1 MPASFQFRAAA
12 MLLLAGLVGC
22 EKPVNP
28 NDLPVS
34 HWADPKTIDT
44 AYGDACSVASA
55 QAIVKS
61 GLPFPNYGTKDELA
75 ADGKTITKRIT
86 TVDYWLGGTRFVFP
100 AELTYDSGSYPERN
114 PNRYRAL
121 RGSLPNFYPKGE
133 PAPVKDG
140 MSAVVDV
147 RFVCSMEPSFAASWG
162 KGYQSTEDGIQ
173 KRKAEYEQQLK
184 TDPTY
189 PGTVTVSLREDIGMT
204 EVLLDRLKEANGQRF
219 WEASYWPLKTE
230 LKGIAGN
237 VSSIRCETRND
248 PLPEKRYGKRGWTCS
263 SGMRMTPNVSAS
275 IEIYV
280 AHIEQMPRIYEQVKQ
295 VIANAKKAGE

>member
-1 MPASFQFRAAA
+1 MVFCCILPRSKKMWMGDGLDRAKH
-12 MLLLAGLVGC
+12 GF
-22 EKPVNP
+22 E
-28 NDLPVS
+28 LPVS
-34 HWADPKTIDT
+34 SSRSTREAVI
-44 AYGDACSVASA
+44 AGRSL
-55 QAIVKS
+55 I
-61 GLPFPNYGTKDELA
+61 GLPHSFSTNSLFARRNGGRSSTTPTYLGGQHPPVINNTYYLSSATWQAYFALVGGVAPENLIEVIDAGA
-75 ADGKTITKRIT
+75 ADDLMQG
-86 TVDYWLGGTRFVFP
+86 LGSN
-100 AELTYDSGSYPERN
+100 D
-114 PNRYRAL
+114 AL
-121 RGSLPNFYPKGE
+121 EGIEGE
-133 PAPVKDG
+133 DEIYGGDG
-140 MSAVVDV
+140 
-147 RFVCSMEPSFAASWG
+147 
-162 KGYQSTEDGIQ
+162 DGDD
-173 KRKAEYEQQLK
+173 LK

>member
-1 MPASFQFRAAA
+1 MPTSFQLRATAL
-12 MLLLAGLVGC
+12 LLLAGLAGC

-61 GLPFPNYGTKDELA
+61 GLPFPNNVTKDVLA
-75 ADGKTITKRIT
+75 ADGKTLEKRIA

-100 AELTYDSGSYPERN
+100 AELTYDSGGYPEHN
-114 PNRYRAL
+114 PNRFRAL
-121 RGSLPNFYPKGE
+121 RGSLPHFYPKGE
-133 PAPVKDG
+133 SAPVKDG

-162 KGYQSTEDGIQ
+162 NGYQSTEDGIQ
-173 KRKAEYEQQLK
+173 KRKAEYAQQLK
-184 TDPTY
+184 TDLTY
-189 PGTVTVSLREDIGMT
+189 PGTVTVNLREDIGMT

-230 LKGIAGN
+230 LKSPDGGFSGIG
-237 VSSIRCETRND
+237 CQTRND
-248 PLPEKRYGKRGWTCS
+248 PESKKRYGGRGWTCRS
-263 SGMRMTPNVSAS
+263 ALGVTPNVFAV

-280 AHIEQMPRIYEQVKQ
+280 SHVEHMPVIYEQIKQ
-295 VIANAKKAGE
+295 VIANAKKAGQ